1 MGWGSKQKIK
11 IMLDLFIICLYNVSH
26 REGGVALDKTI
37 IFRADDDTLDALE
50 RIRVHE
56 SEKRLGDISASEC
69 IRYLIKKEALSL
81 AESNKKT

>member
-1 MGWGSKQKIK
+1 M
-11 IMLDLFIICLYNVSH
+11 
-26 REGGVALDKTI
+26 DKTI

-50 RIRVHE
+50 QIRVHE